1 MGPVLELIQSSIH
14 IGSTECKIFFFL
26 PRCRCTEG
34 ADGGGA
40 VAVVVSK
47 GAARQTSV
55 SSHSPTNKNT
65 GGGRRTAAAWFCAA
79 AQRFAREPLR
89 CASFSL
95 RGGTVTYPG
104 QEPARPPT
112 WLHWIRRTPRARAE
126 TEPNENCKKEGRLL
140 TCSASMT
147 TAARAMLSDG
157 WKVPRELAEPKG
169 KAKDAACGHRNIKAR
184 TCYRWWNP
192 KRRRIHA
199 R

>member
-14 IGSTECKIFFFL
+14 IGSTECKIFFFFFL
-26 PRCRCTEG
+26 PRCRCTEA

-95 RGGTVTYPG
+95 RGGNSDLPRSGTGTAPYVT
-104 QEPARPPT
+104 ALDST
-112 WLHWIRRTPRARAE
+112 H
-126 TEPNENCKKEGRLL
+126 
-140 TCSASMT
+140 
-147 TAARAMLSDG
+147 AARSSRDRA
-157 WKVPRELAEPKG
+157 KREL
-169 KAKDAACGHRNIKAR
+169 
-184 TCYRWWNP
+184 
-192 KRRRIHA
+192 
-199 R
+199 